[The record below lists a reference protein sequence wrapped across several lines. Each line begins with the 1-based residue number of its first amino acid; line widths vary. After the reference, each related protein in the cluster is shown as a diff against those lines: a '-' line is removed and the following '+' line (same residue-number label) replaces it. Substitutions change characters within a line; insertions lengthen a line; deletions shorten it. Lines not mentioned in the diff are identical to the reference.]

1 MTQLQ
6 IKKLYYG
13 GLFIVLLFVC
23 LYGIYV
29 GLLEKDKMPVISSE
43 GNAVVLGENA
53 GKAESDGFPIVY
65 LLPGTYELSVCAKTE
80 KEGAYYEVI
89 DKYTNVSYASKNY
102 DPGEEYH
109 VVRFTTDRPL
119 KIMAVRSVAGKGKLT
134 IYGYTLTSMDAITCS
149 DAKRTAQISGVF
161 VLILLMGAY
170 LAYYKK
176 KPNFLFVTVMA
187 AAACLPYMAANI
199 PQIHDIQ
206 FHLQR
211 IEGIAEAIRDGQF
224 PQRINTMFAGNGNIT
239 PLMYPQIWL
248 IPGGLLVYSGT
259 TVYYAFRACCVLLT
273 FMTAYVGY
281 LGGKELFGPKGGVL
295 FTFLWVFNPFRM
307 NEIMVR
313 GALGEAFA
321 LAFLPLLAAGIWYLV
336 YRDTQK
342 GIYLTVCG
350 ATGIIS
356 SHVLTTMLAAGFC
369 LLLIVVRLLTHP
381 ISFLKDRKRLSA
393 ILLAVIWVLL
403 LNIWFFVPF
412 LHFQNAGLEISSEFT
427 KVESTGIYIWQAFM
441 DPGPYGYVINSDTAA
456 KEMSYSIGNAL
467 LFGSLAMFVSSFTAE
482 RLTEHDRKICVLL
495 LSLEAATLFLSTSCF
510 PWSYI
515 FDHFDIV
522 KSTLG
527 NIQFPWRFLAYSAL
541 FGCFICVMEARIV
554 PEKWRQL
561 FLMLVISLTLASSSR
576 VASEYFENPD
586 YVSSK
591 WDSIN
596 YANLDYNL
604 KEFTEDVRQY
614 NAMQRTLE
622 SADGPHVGDGLLLQ
636 DYHVE
641 GRNYYLTFDSVT
653 NQTVLENINQ
663 GDDSLAAREIDIPVS
678 YFGLYHAYL
687 EDGTEIKT
695 SLSDY
700 YQYTRIAIPNGISEG
715 KVRLIYEDPLSFRV
729 SYWTSLASAV
739 LFLVVLGTFI
749 KKQYRHM

>member
-1 MTQLQ
+1 
-6 IKKLYYG
+6 
-13 GLFIVLLFVC
+13 
-23 LYGIYV
+23 
-29 GLLEKDKMPVISSE
+29 
-43 GNAVVLGENA
+43 
-53 GKAESDGFPIVY
+53 
-65 LLPGTYELSVCAKTE
+65 
-80 KEGAYYEVI
+80 
-89 DKYTNVSYASKNY
+89 
-102 DPGEEYH
+102 
-109 VVRFTTDRPL
+109 
-119 KIMAVRSVAGKGKLT
+119 
-134 IYGYTLTSMDAITCS
+134 
-149 DAKRTAQISGVF
+149 
-161 VLILLMGAY
+161 
-170 LAYYKK
+170 
-176 KPNFLFVTVMA
+176 
-187 AAACLPYMAANI
+187 
-199 PQIHDIQ
+199 
-206 FHLQR
+206 
-211 IEGIAEAIRDGQF
+211 
-224 PQRINTMFAGNGNIT
+224 
-239 PLMYPQIWL
+239 
-248 IPGGLLVYSGT
+248 
-259 TVYYAFRACCVLLT
+259 
-273 FMTAYVGY
+273 
-281 LGGKELFGPKGGVL
+281 
-295 FTFLWVFNPFRM
+295 
-307 NEIMVR
+307 
-313 GALGEAFA
+313 
-321 LAFLPLLAAGIWYLV
+321 
-336 YRDTQK
+336 
-342 GIYLTVCG
+342 
-350 ATGIIS
+350 
-356 SHVLTTMLAAGFC
+356 
-369 LLLIVVRLLTHP
+369 
-381 ISFLKDRKRLSA
+381 
-393 ILLAVIWVLL
+393 
-403 LNIWFFVPF
+403 
-412 LHFQNAGLEISSEFT
+412 
-427 KVESTGIYIWQAFM
+427 
-441 DPGPYGYVINSDTAA
+441 
-456 KEMSYSIGNAL
+456 MSYSIGNAL